1 MKISVIL
8 HSYLREKLP
17 AESKGE
23 VTLELPD
30 GSSIQDV
37 YTMLDLPRGL
47 VCALNN
53 QIEQDH
59 THLLCEDDTLHFF
72 RPAAGG

>member
-37 YTMLDLPRGL
+37 YTMLDLPRDL

-59 THLLCEDDTLHFF
+59 KHLLYEDDTLHFF